1 MAACLLQGAYQVK
14 TLSKKNLAIL
24 QMLICA
30 SLWSIAGIFIKLI
43 PWSPF
48 VISGTR
54 SAVSG
59 IVVFAYIKIKKMP
72 VIANKRT
79 LISGLVM
86 CLVYTCFVTANKLTT
101 AANAIVLQFTAPVF
115 IMIFSALFFKQ
126 KFSRADLL
134 AVIFTLA
141 GISLFFLDQLT
152 PGHLLGNIVG
162 IFSGMFMAGMY
173 ITIGNADSTE
183 RMSCVFFGQV
193 MTAIVAVPFIFIT
206 KPQVTTIPALSII
219 ILGVFQL
226 GIPYILFAKAVEYC
240 PPLACSLLGAMEP
253 LLNPIWVAIFNG
265 ETPGIYAL
273 FGGII
278 VVATVTLWCVFG
290 NKDSRTGD

>member
-1 MAACLLQGAYQVK
+1 VK
-14 TLSKKNLAIL
+14 TLSEKNVAIL

-48 VISGTR
+48 VISGAR
-54 SAVSG
+54 SAVAG
-59 IVVFAYIKIKKMP
+59 IVVFVYIKIKGLP
-72 VIANKRT
+72 VIVNRKT
-79 LISGLVM
+79 LLSGLIM
-86 CLVYTCFVTANKLTT
+86 CLVYTCFVVANKLTT

-115 IMIFSALFFKQ
+115 ILVFSALFFKQ

-152 PGHLLGNIVG
+152 PGHLLGNIIG
-162 IFSGMFMAGMY
+162 IGAGMFMAGMY

-183 RMSCVFFGQV
+183 RMSCVFFGQL
-193 MTAIVAVPFIFIT
+193 MTAVVAIPFIFIT
-206 KPQVTTIPALSII
+206 KPQVTMVPLLSIL
-219 ILGVFQL
+219 ILGVLQL
-226 GIPYILFAKAVEYC
+226 GVPYILFVKAVEHC

-253 LLNPIWVAIFNG
+253 LLNPVWVAIFDG
-265 ETPGIYAL
+265 ETPGVFAL
-273 FGGII
+273 FGGIV
-278 VVATVTLWCVFG
+278 VVATVTLWCIFC
-290 NKDSRTGD
+290 NRNSQSHS

>member
-1 MAACLLQGAYQVK
+1 MK
-14 TLSKKNLAIL
+14 TLSERNVAIL

-30 SLWSIAGIFIKLI
+30 TLWSIAGIFIKLI

-48 VISGTR
+48 VISGAR
-54 SAVSG
+54 SAVAG
-59 IVVFAYIKIKKMP
+59 IVVFAYIKLKKLP
-72 VIANKRT
+72 VITNRKT
-79 LISGLVM
+79 LISGLIM
-86 CLVYTCFVTANKLTT
+86 CFVYTCFVVANKLTT

-115 IMIFSALFFKQ
+115 IMVFSALLFKQ

-134 AVIFTLA
+134 AVVFTLA

-162 IFSGMFMAGMY
+162 IFAGMFMAGMY

-193 MTAIVAVPFIFIT
+193 MTALVSVPFIFIT
-206 KPQVTTIPALSII
+206 KPQVAAVPLLSIL

-226 GIPYILFAKAVEYC
+226 GIPYILFVKAAEHC

-253 LLNPIWVAIFNG
+253 LLNPVWVAIFDG
-265 ETPGIYAL
+265 EKPGIFAL

-290 NKDSRTGD
+290 NKNSQTSS